1 MCVFTQLWGLVVIY
15 PKRFGLG
22 FCSKMIDQM
31 YMNKFCANIGLA
43 TVRDLENSLLQN
55 PLSDLLWAVLVH

>member
-1 MCVFTQLWGLVVIY
+1 
-15 PKRFGLG
+15 
-22 FCSKMIDQM
+22 
-31 YMNKFCANIGLA
+31 MNKFCANIGLA